1 MNYYNQALPSL
12 SMGEALRLSTSRLTQ
27 FSGRSRRSEYWW
39 TVLAVMLASVVISI
53 LSFLG
58 VFISE
63 GALLVTYTLGS
74 LISLLL
80 GLAMLPLTFRR
91 LHDAGHSALWLLPLP
106 FFMVAYVIAF
116 AIESLH
122 VMGFQDGVI
131 WLYFGFYGL
140 VYLAYSIV
148 LLVFTCQDS
157 QPYTN
162 RYGES
167 PKYPQ
172 RQANYKQEY

>member
-39 TVLAVMLASVVISI
+39 TVLVVMAISMVLTFLLFLSFFIGEGAFLITSI
-53 LSFLG
+53 LVYS
-58 VFISE
+58 
-63 GALLVTYTLGS
+63 
-74 LISLLL
+74 ISLFLS
-80 GLAMLPLTFRR
+80 LAMLPLNFRR
-91 LHDAGHSALWLLPLP
+91 LHDTGRSAMWLLPLP
-106 FFMVAYVIAF
+106 FFYVAYVIAGV
-116 AIESLH
+116 IESH
-122 VMGFQDGVI
+122 SVMGFQDGVI

-140 VYLAYSIV
+140 VYIAYSIM

-157 QPYTN
+157 QPYAN

-172 RQANYKQEY
+172 RQANYK

>member
-12 SMGEALRLSTSRLTQ
+12 SMGEALKLSTSRLTQ

-39 TVLAVMLASVVISI
+39 TVLVVMAISMV
-53 LSFLG
+53 LSFLLFLSF
-58 VFISE
+58 FIGE
-63 GALLVTYTLGS
+63 GAFLITSILVYS
-74 LISLLL
+74 ISLLL

-106 FFMVAYVIAF
+106 FFMIAYVIAF

-140 VYLAYSIV
+140 VYIAYSIM

-172 RQANYKQEY
+172 RQANYK

>member
-1 MNYYNQALPSL
+1 M
-12 SMGEALRLSTSRLTQ
+12 STSRLTQ

-39 TVLAVMLASVVISI
+39 TALAVWLASVVLSVLII
-53 LSFLG
+53 LGAL
-58 VFISE
+58 INE
-63 GALLVTYTLGS
+63 GALIVTLILGN

-106 FFMVAYVIAF
+106 FFMVAYVIAC
-116 AIESLH
+116 AIESQS

-140 VYLAYSIV
+140 VYLAYSIM

-162 RYGES
+162 QYGES

-172 RQANYKQEY
+172 RQANYK

>member
-12 SMGEALRLSTSRLTQ
+12 SMGEALKLATSRLTQ

-39 TVLAVMLASVVISI
+39 TVLAVMAVSI
-53 LSFLG
+53 VLSFLLLLSL
-58 VFISE
+58 FIGE
-63 GALLVTYTLGS
+63 GAILITSILVN
-74 LISLLL
+74 LISLFLS
-80 GLAMLPLTFRR
+80 LAMLPLTFRR
-91 LHDAGHSALWLLPLP
+91 LHDAGHSALWLLPMP
-106 FFMVAYVIAF
+106 VFSVAIVIAS
-116 AIESLH
+116 AIESQS
-122 VMGFQDGVI
+122 VMGFQDGALWI
-131 WLYFGFYGL
+131 YLFFYCLVCL
-140 VYLAYSIV
+140 VYGIV

-172 RQANYKQEY
+172 RQANYKQKY